1 MFRGPSGAPCKMR
14 CVLGHGRA
22 WRPPVCCHV
31 PGCRV
36 RRTRPCVLLASS
48 SASRRLWLEQH
59 RCVVE
64 HMGTGVLSHLCTL
77 HEAIPAKGHGP
88 GQARQGWTGP
98 GAHGDVS
105 LTLALCL
112 LKAEWQVAEAEALVH
127 TLDGWSVVES
137 MVVPSK
143 TPDGKLTFGKGTLEH
158 LTGGSL
164 RPSLPERNRATDG
177 LSPGPYRGVL
187 LGTWIRHREAQRASL
202 TACSVPSGA
211 TGAIQSR
218 GTAAPKPPGLSAP
231 PHSVLGMNSVST
243 DTRGSAAPADVQ
255 LTAQISTLRT

>member
-64 HMGTGVLSHLCTL
+64 HM
-77 HEAIPAKGHGP
+77 
-88 GQARQGWTGP
+88 
-98 GAHGDVS
+98 
-105 LTLALCL
+105 
-112 LKAEWQVAEAEALVH
+112 AEWQVAEAEALVH